1 VSIDVT
7 APVIAP
13 KALIFDWDD
22 TITNNWWRV
31 LSSMNKTLLKLG
43 YSEWTEDEALRR
55 LGPSARDLFPAV
67 FGQEHAQ
74 EASDLYYSFIDE
86 LKGEGPRI
94 CDGAI
99 EAVKVLAQTPL
110 YLAVLSNK
118 RADALRAEVAL
129 VGLTDCFSCIVGAGD
144 AAEDKPG
151 RAAVEKALEASKGI
165 MPGPD
170 VWFVGDSHIDM
181 QCAHFNGLTAVL
193 VETKPPP
200 DEMLEDF
207 RPHLRFAGCKD
218 LSSHIFKAFFQ
229 DFDLPLLQSRCT

>member
-1 VSIDVT
+1 MSAELT
-7 APVIAP
+7 AP

-31 LSSMNKTLLKLG
+31 LLSMNKTLTKLG
-43 YSEWTEDEALRR
+43 HPEWTEDEALRR

-67 FGQEHAQ
+67 FGQERAQ

-94 CDGAI
+94 CDGAV
-99 EAVKVLAQTPL
+99 EAVKALAETPL

-129 VGLTDCFSCIVGAGD
+129 VGLSDCFSCIVGAGD

-151 RAAVEKALEASKGI
+151 RAAVEKALEASKGLQ
-165 MPGPD
+165 PGPD

-200 DEMLEDF
+200 EEMLENF
-207 RPHLRFAGCKD
+207 YPHLRFAGCKD
-218 LSSHIFKAFFQ
+218 LSSHIFKTFFQ
-229 DFDLPLLQSRCT
+229 DFDLPFLQSRCT